1 MTVQTTITGLTDQ
14 VLQATVSAYG
24 QEAYTGAKRLS
35 GTGLVGPN
43 PDIDKNTETYIGQV
57 RWFKPIEATVNVT
70 SLTDSAAGTQTNY
83 SSDYLKYVKN
93 VRAVGSGQVNLKKML
108 AQEDGLSR
116 FGASVGEFRAR
127 DEHTS
132 IMAILKG
139 VAISEVLNGAGAGTG
154 ATGLGGQ
161 TFDNDPTEKKYGFY
175 VDLGSAKNIVDAT
188 AIIQGA
194 ARAQG
199 FLDAI
204 GMAFKDYEPEYAY
217 LVASPQTI
225 ASLRSANLVDQTTV
239 SEAGINFNTIFGGKF
254 RLIQTR
260 ANQGFST
267 AEFTKLNTGAG
278 VDIVGTKCTFIVL
291 PGAIQMEALN
301 VEIPTEV
308 KRDPSAYKGAGSTE
322 IWSRWGHVIM
332 PAGYD
337 WIGASDAFPTDAAYA
352 YAVESGTPKALTT
365 VTNGVASTTGTW
377 LRKTTSALSLGILPI
392 FHS

>member
-1 MTVQTTITGLTDQ
+1 MTVQTTIAGLTDE
-14 VLQATVSAYG
+14 VLQSTVSAYG

-35 GTGLVGPN
+35 GTGLVGRN
-43 PDIDKNTETYIGQV
+43 PDIDKSTETYIGQV
-57 RWFKPIEATVNVT
+57 RWFRAIDATVNIT
-70 SLTDSAAGTQTNY
+70 SLTDSAQGTQTTFAA
-83 SSDYLKYVKN
+83 DFLKYVKN

-108 AQEDGLSR
+108 AQEDSLAR
-116 FGASVGEFRAR
+116 FGANIGEFRAR

-139 VAISEVLNGAGAGTG
+139 VAIAEALNGAGAGSG

-161 TFDNDPTEKKYGFY
+161 TFDNDPTDKKYGFY

-204 GMAFKDYEPEYAY
+204 GMAFKDYEPEFAY

-239 SEAGINFNTIFGGKF
+239 SEAGVTFNTIFGGKF
-254 RLIQTR
+254 RLVQTR
-260 ANQGFST
+260 SSQALTS
-267 AEFTKLNTGAG
+267 AELTKLNTGAG

-291 PGAIQMEALN
+291 PGAIQMEPLAIE
-301 VEIPTEV
+301 VPTEI
-308 KRDPSAYKGAGSTE
+308 KRDPGAYKGAGSTE

-337 WIGASDAFPTDAAYA
+337 WNGATDAFPSDAAYA
-352 YAVESGTPKALTT
+352 YAVESATPKALTS
-365 VTNGVASTTGTW
+365 VTNGVASTTGVW
-377 LRKTTSALSLGILPI
+377 VRKSASALNLGILPI